1 MGSGLEQIV
10 DSLKA
15 VAESSRFRIL
25 ALLSSSSLTV
35 SDMTAILGQSQP
47 RVSRH
52 LKLLMEAGLIQRHQ
66 EGSWAYFHLSDDA
79 FLRALV
85 AQLVKQVRTD
95 DQIVERDRQRL
106 IRIKEERKAVAADY
120 FRRNAASWDEI
131 RTLHVPDA
139 AVEKALKK
147 LVGNAPFQTM
157 LDLGTGTGRLLELL
171 APQFVRGIGV
181 DMSREMLAIARANF
195 DRANLTNVQVRQGD
209 IYAPPVDRESF
220 DLITV
225 HQVLHYLDD
234 PARAIAE
241 AARLLRPGGRL
252 VVVDFAPHDL
262 EFLRDKHAH
271 VRFGFSDQQ
280 MTGWMTEAGL
290 EPEASEAFG
299 PKSRDE
305 ESLTVKLWSARD
317 PRRLIADPAARGAAS
332 SRNQHSETV

>member
-1 MGSGLEQIV
+1 MAVGLDQLI

-35 SDMTAILGQSQP
+35 SDMTIILGQSQP

-52 LKLLMEAGLIQRHQ
+52 LKLLMEGGLIQRHQ

-79 FLRALV
+79 FAGSIVADLV
-85 AQLVKQVRTD
+85 ARAGRD
-95 DQIVERDRQRL
+95 DAVLQRDRERL
-106 IRIKEERKAVAADY
+106 TRIKEERRAIAADY
-120 FRRNAASWDEI
+120 FRRNAASWDEL
-131 RTLHVPDA
+131 RSLHVPDT
-139 AVEKALKK
+139 AVEKALKR
-147 LVGNAPFQTM
+147 LVGNRPFQTM
-157 LDLGTGTGRLLELL
+157 LDLGTGTGRLLELF
-171 APQFVRGIGV
+171 AGQFVRGIGV
-181 DMSREMLAIARANF
+181 DMSREMLAMARANF
-195 DRANLTNVQVRQGD
+195 DKANLTNVQVRQGD

-252 VVVDFAPHDL
+252 AVVDFAPHGL

-271 VRFGFSDQQ
+271 LRFGFSDEQ
-280 MTGWMTEAGL
+280 MTGWMKDAGL
-290 EPEASEAFG
+290 EPEAVEAFD
-299 PKSRDE
+299 PKSRE
-305 ESLTVKLWSARD
+305 EGLTVKLWSARD
-317 PRRLIADPAARGAAS
+317 PRMLIADPAAPGGKS
-332 SRNQHSETV
+332 STRLTETA